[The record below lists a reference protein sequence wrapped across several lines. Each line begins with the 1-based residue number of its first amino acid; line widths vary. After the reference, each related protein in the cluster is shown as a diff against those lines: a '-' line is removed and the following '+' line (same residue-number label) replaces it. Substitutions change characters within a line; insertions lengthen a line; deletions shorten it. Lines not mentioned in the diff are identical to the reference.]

1 MAQFE
6 EVDED
11 FNTTK
16 KSVDEI
22 NHHVGYIKSVV
33 DIWIRF
39 TPEDN
44 IMSKVFSEVHD
55 RLDRI
60 RSLNDNLNHHNE
72 TIKEKQHHKKKQ
84 EP

>member
-1 MAQFE
+1 MAQFK

-16 KSVDEI
+16 KRVDEI

-44 IMSKVFSEVHD
+44 IMSKIFSEVHS

-60 RSLNDNLNHHNE
+60 RSLNDNLQHHNK
-72 TIKEKQHHKKKQ
+72 TIKDKHHHKKKQ

>member
-11 FNTTK
+11 FRPTK
-16 KSVDEI
+16 ESVDEI
-22 NHHVGYIKSVV
+22 NHHFGYIKSVV
-33 DIWIRF
+33 DIWLRF
-39 TPEDN
+39 TPKDN
-44 IMSKVFSEVHD
+44 IMSKVFSEVHN

-60 RSLNDNLNHHNE
+60 RNLNNNLNHHNE
-72 TIKEKQHHKKKQ
+72 NIKDKQHHKKKQ

>member
-1 MAQFE
+1 MEKFK

-11 FNTTK
+11 FNTTEK
-16 KSVDEI
+16 KVEEI
-22 NHHVGYIKSVV
+22 NRHVGYIKNVV

-44 IMSKVFSEVHD
+44 IMSKVFSEVHN

-60 RSLNDNLNHHNE
+60 RNLNDNQHHHNE
-72 TIKEKQHHKKKQ
+72 TSRDKQHHK
-84 EP
+84 